1 MFERDADGRLKRIEY
16 RGKYLRA
23 SRTGG
28 LALRARTKAAGVNLT
43 ANTAHGVRVSTGIAK
58 GTQAAFQNG
67 RFILRGRYGEGPT
80 KLNLS
85 KSGVSVSTKTETGT
99 INWFKPGYSSVKIG
113 GVQMRGKKAVYI
125 QLVVGLIQAVFYLA
139 LFLAQAAVL
148 LLQALYWLAVR
159 LWNEGRQLFERGKAK
174 RLEPLEDTWMRALEE
189 RPLEEI
195 EAAMDLAFLE
205 LAAGRALERGAA
217 TSSAEAGALV
227 LRLLEGASLK
237 PPRDLEL
244 LFGCLARTYAARAGD
259 ADTLEKFFALDE
271 QAREAGS
278 RTRLQD
284 RLLGVYAESCG
295 IEQGA

>member
-1 MFERDADGRLKRIEY
+1 MLECDADGRLKRIEY
-16 RGKYLRA
+16 CGKHLRA

-28 LALRARTKAAGVNLT
+28 VALRAQTKAAGVNLT
-43 ANTAHGVRVSTGIAK
+43 ANTARGVRVSTGIAK

-85 KSGVSVSTKTETGT
+85 KRGVSVSTKTETGT

-125 QLVVGLIQAVFYLA
+125 QLVVAMIQVVFYLV

-148 LLQALYWLAVR
+148 LLQALYWLGVR
-159 LWNEGRQLFERGKAK
+159 LWNRGRQLFERGKAK

-195 EAAMDLAFLE
+195 KAAMDLAFLE
-205 LAAGRALERGAA
+205 LAAGRALERGSA
-217 TSSAEAGALV
+217 TSSAEAEALLLQLLDGAT
-227 LRLLEGASLK
+227 LK
-237 PPRDLEL
+237 PPRDLEM
-244 LFGCLARTYAARAGD
+244 LFGCLARTYAARVSD
-259 ADTLEKFFALDE
+259 ADTLETFFALDE
-271 QAREAGS
+271 QAREAGQ

-284 RLLGVYAESCG
+284 RLLGVYAESVG
-295 IEQGA
+295 VGVAG